1 MMISFITAARLCAM
15 AECETRQAVDGRWYT
30 QEEFRNYYQQHAV
43 TMWRRARQP
52 QRRLEPRICDAVGP
66 GASEH
71 TADSDGALDRGASE
85 HTCLLAIRAKES
97 SCGLPAVGVAKE
109 TWVLWSP
116 PQTSASGVRFT
127 PLRQGPHD
135 GVYLFSLPGAWGR
148 PCRGVPVGVG
158 HETI

>member
-1 MMISFITAARLCAM
+1 M

-71 TADSDGALDRGASE
+71 TADSDGALDRGAAE
-85 HTCLLAIRAKES
+85 HTCLLAIRVKEL
-97 SCGLPAVGVAKE
+97 SCGLPAVGVA
-109 TWVLWSP
+109 
-116 PQTSASGVRFT
+116 
-127 PLRQGPHD
+127 
-135 GVYLFSLPGAWGR
+135 
-148 PCRGVPVGVG
+148 
-158 HETI
+158 